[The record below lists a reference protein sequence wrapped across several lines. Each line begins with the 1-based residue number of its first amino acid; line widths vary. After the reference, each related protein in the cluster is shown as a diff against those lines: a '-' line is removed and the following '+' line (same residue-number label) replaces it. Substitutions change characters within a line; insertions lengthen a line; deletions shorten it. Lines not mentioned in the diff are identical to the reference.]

1 MQTKGIEF
9 DLIVSIVEKGRACE
23 VVAASKKAGAEGGTI
38 LSGRGSGI
46 HDNKK
51 VFGILVEPEKELV
64 LTLVDRTIAP
74 QTLQTIS
81 SALQLDQPGNG
92 IAFLLK
98 VEETAGICHLCHLQK
113 VVKPEKA

>member
-23 VVAASKKAGAEGGTI
+23 VVSASKKAGAEGGTI

-51 VFGILVEPEKELV
+51 VFGILIEPEKELI
-64 LTLVDRTIAP
+64 LTLVDRTIAT
-74 QTLQTIS
+74 QTLQAIS
-81 SALQLDQPGNG
+81 VALQLDQPGNG
-92 IAFLLK
+92 IAFLVK

-113 VVKPEKA
+113 VIKPEKA

>member
-1 MQTKGIEF
+1 MPTEGIEF

-51 VFGILVEPEKELV
+51 VFGIILEPEKELV
-64 LTLVDRTIAP
+64 LTLVDRSIAS
-74 QTLQTIS
+74 QTMQAIS
-81 SALQLDQPGNG
+81 SALNLDQPGNG
-92 IAFLLK
+92 ITFLLK

-113 VVKPEKA
+113 ITKPEKA

>member
-1 MQTKGIEF
+1 METNGIEF
-9 DLIVSIVEKGRACE
+9 DLIISIVEKGRACE

-38 LSGRGSGI
+38 ISGRGSGI

-74 QTLQTIS
+74 QTMQAIS
-81 SALQLDQPGNG
+81 TALGLDQPGNG

-113 VVKPEKA
+113 IIKPGKS